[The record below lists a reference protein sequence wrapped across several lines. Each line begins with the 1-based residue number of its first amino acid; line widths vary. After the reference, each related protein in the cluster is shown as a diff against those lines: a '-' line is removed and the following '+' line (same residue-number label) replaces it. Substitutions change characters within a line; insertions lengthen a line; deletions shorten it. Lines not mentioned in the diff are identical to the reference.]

1 MTAVALDL
9 GALRA
14 QAVVLEGEPD
24 RVLVPEPVV
33 KDALRG
39 LGIAV
44 PRGATVADA
53 AEAAVAAKRLDG
65 ALVLKAFGP
74 GVVHKSD
81 VGAVRVG
88 LEAGEVEEATA
99 TMTAH
104 LAGRGIT
111 PAGFLVEERQASGV
125 ELIIGVVRHDG
136 FGPVVVLGAG
146 GTLTELIDRTVLGL
160 FPLDE
165 ASAHR
170 MLADFPVPELLDGAR
185 GADPVDR
192 DSLVSLLVG
201 VAGSGGLVER
211 LEDALIEFE
220 CNPVI
225 ATSDGAVAVDARL
238 VLAARDAATR
248 QAEPSSTDFTA
259 LFAPRAIAVA
269 GASTSRETFGNR
281 FLAAYRDAGWTDGLF
296 AVHPDTSEVDGVP
309 AYPSVRAVPGGV
321 DYLLVAVPAA
331 RTPDVVARA
340 AGSARFAHVISG
352 GFGETGAD
360 GAALE
365 ERLLSAARGAGIRVL
380 GPNCMGVFSPA
391 GRQTFQLDT
400 PKRSGTVSVMS
411 QSGGLA
417 GDIVKAGD
425 RRGIRFSKLVTVGN
439 AIDVQPGEL
448 LEWLV
453 DDPETA
459 VLGLYLEAAPD
470 GGRLV
475 SALRRAAGRKP
486 VVLVVGGSSRQGA
499 RAVASH
505 TGALATDTRIWD
517 AIAAATGAAV
527 VPTLEK
533 FLAVL
538 AFHQRYGANSAAA
551 DASVLIV
558 GPGGGASVLATDA
571 CDRTGLTVA
580 AVHGDVISLLREL
593 GYGAGTSVVN
603 PLEIPL
609 GPAAGPDA
617 FHRVLDTVLEHQP
630 YQDALL
636 HVNVQAYYSYGT
648 SGSAPLVELLER
660 IGAADWPATRV
671 ALVFRN
677 LECASP
683 DDARALVDACTA
695 TKLVC
700 FRDFDEAATAIAA
713 AERFDRARRR

>member
-1 MTAVALDL
+1 MPVDLD
-9 GALRA
+9 ALRA
-14 QAVVLEGEPD
+14 QAVALEGAPD

-33 KDALRG
+33 KDALRR
-39 LGIAV
+39 LGVAV
-44 PRGATVADA
+44 PRGAAVSDGADA
-53 AEAAVAAKRLDG
+53 AVVAKRFDG
-65 ALVLKAFGP
+65 PLVVKAFG
-74 GVVHKSD
+74 GGIVHKSD

-88 LEAGEVEEATA
+88 LTPREVEDATA
-99 TMTAH
+99 VMAVQ
-104 LAGRGIT
+104 LAAQGIT
-111 PAGFLVEERQASGV
+111 PAGILVEEQQAPGV
-125 ELIIGVVRHDG
+125 ELIVGAVRHDS
-136 FGPVVVLGAG
+136 FGPVVLFGAG

-160 FPLDE
+160 FPLDT
-165 ASAHR
+165 AWAHE
-170 MLADFPVPELLDGAR
+170 MVADFPVPSLLDGAR

-192 DSLVSLLVG
+192 DALVSLLMG
-201 VAGSGGLVER
+201 VAGPGGIVEQ
-211 LEDALIEFE
+211 LGDALIEFE

-225 ATSDGAVAVDARL
+225 ATSDAAVAVDARL
-238 VLAARDAATR
+238 VIAAHDVALRAA
-248 QAEPSSTDFTA
+248 APATDFTA

-281 FLAAYRDAGWTDGLF
+281 FLAAYRDAGWTDGVF
-296 AVHPDTSEVDGVP
+296 AVHPDAPEVDGVP
-309 AYPSVRAVPGGV
+309 AYPSVGAVPGGV

-331 RTPDVVARA
+331 RTPDVVVQA

-365 ERLLSAARGAGIRVL
+365 EQLLAAARGAGIRVL
-380 GPNCMGVFSPA
+380 GPNSMGVFSPG

-400 PKRSGTVSVMS
+400 PKQPGTVSVIS

-470 GGRLV
+470 GPRLV
-475 SALRRAAGRKP
+475 TTLRRAAGRKP
-486 VVLVVGGSSRQGA
+486 VVLLVGGSSRQGA

-505 TGALATDTRIWD
+505 TGALAADTRIWD
-517 AIAAATGAAV
+517 AIARATGAAV
-527 VPTLEK
+527 VSTLEE

-538 AFHQRYGANSAAA
+538 AFHQRYATNAA
-551 DASVLIV
+551 DADPSVLIV
-558 GPGGGASVLATDA
+558 GPGGGAAVLATDA
-571 CDRTGLTVA
+571 CDRAGLTVA
-580 AVHGDVISLLREL
+580 GVHSDVVARLREL

-603 PLEIPL
+603 PIEIPL

-630 YQDALL
+630 YRDVLL

-648 SGSAPLVELLER
+648 SGAAPLLDLLAR
-660 IGAADWPATRV
+660 LGATDGRTTRV
-671 ALVFRN
+671 ALVLRN

-683 DDARALVDACTA
+683 DDARALIDACA
-695 TKLVC
+695 AAELAC
-700 FRDFDEAATAIAA
+700 FRDFDEAATAVAA
-713 AERFDRARRR
+713 AERFDGARRR

>member
-1 MTAVALDL
+1 VALDR

-14 QAVVLEGEPD
+14 QALALEGEPD

-33 KDALRG
+33 KDALRR
-39 LGIAV
+39 LGICV
-44 PRGATVADA
+44 PRGATVADG

-99 TMTAH
+99 AMMAH

-111 PAGFLVEERQASGV
+111 PAGFLVEERQAPGV
-125 ELIIGVVRHDG
+125 ELIIGVVRHDS
-136 FGPVVVLGAG
+136 FGPIVMLGAG

-165 ASAHR
+165 ASARR
-170 MLADFPVPELLDGAR
+170 MLADFPVPALLDGAR

-192 DSLVSLLVG
+192 DALVSLLVG
-201 VAGSGGLVER
+201 VAGSGGLVEQ

-225 ATSDGAVAVDARL
+225 ATSDDAVAVDARL
-238 VLAARDAATR
+238 VIAARDVATR
-248 QAEPSSTDFTA
+248 QAETPRTDFTT

-296 AVHPDTSEVDGVP
+296 AVHPDAPEIDGVP
-309 AYPSVRAVPGGV
+309 AYPSVGAVPGGV
-321 DYLLVAVPAA
+321 DYFLVAVPAA
-331 RTPDVVARA
+331 RTPDVVAQA
-340 AGSARFAHVISG
+340 ARSARFAHVISG

-400 PKRSGTVSVMS
+400 PKRPGAVSVVS

-417 GDIVKAGD
+417 GDIVKSGD

-459 VLGLYLEAAPD
+459 VLGLDLEAAPD
-470 GGRLV
+470 GRRLV

-486 VVLVVGGSSRQGA
+486 VVLLIGGSSRQGA

-505 TGALATDTRIWD
+505 TGALAVDTRIWD
-517 AIAAATGAAV
+517 AIATATGAAV
-527 VPTLEK
+527 VSTLEE
-533 FLAVL
+533 FLATL
-538 AFHQRYGANSAAA
+538 AFHQRYVANAA
-551 DASVLIV
+551 DPDADPSVLIV

-571 CDRTGLTVA
+571 CDRAGLTGAGVDRDGVA
-580 AVHGDVISLLREL
+580 RLRDL
-593 GYGAGTSVVN
+593 GYGAGTSVMN
-603 PLEIPL
+603 PVEIPL

-617 FHRVLDTVLEHQP
+617 FHRVLDTVLEQQP
-630 YQDALL
+630 YRDALL

-648 SGSAPLVELLER
+648 SGAAPLLELLGR
-660 IGAADWPATRV
+660 LGASRWRATRI
-671 ALVFRN
+671 ALVLRN

-695 TKLVC
+695 AELVC

-713 AERFDRARRR
+713 AERFDGARRR

>member
-1 MTAVALDL
+1 MSVDLD
-9 GALRA
+9 ALRA
-14 QAVVLEGEPD
+14 HAVALEGEPD

-33 KDALRG
+33 KDALG
-39 LGIAV
+39 DLGITV
-44 PRGATVADA
+44 PRGVTVADG
-53 AEAAVAAKRLDG
+53 AEAGVAAKRLDG
-65 ALVLKAFGP
+65 AVVLKAFGA
-74 GVVHKSD
+74 GIVHKSD

-88 LEAGEVEEATA
+88 LAAGEVEDATA
-99 TMTAH
+99 AMAAR
-104 LAGRGIT
+104 LAEHGIA
-111 PAGFLVEERQASGV
+111 PAGYLLEEQQASGV
-125 ELIIGVVRHDG
+125 ELIVGAVRHDS
-136 FGPVVVLGAG
+136 FGPVVLLGVG
-146 GTLTELIDRTVLGL
+146 GTLTELVDRTVMGL

-165 ASAHR
+165 ASAR
-170 MLADFPVPELLDGAR
+170 AMVADFPLPALLDGAR
-185 GADPVDR
+185 GADPVGR
-192 DSLVSLLVG
+192 DALESLLLN
-201 VAGSGGLVER
+201 VAGPGGLVEQVG
-211 LEDALIEFE
+211 DALIEFE

-225 ATSDGAVAVDARL
+225 ATSDAAVAVDARL
-238 VLAARDAATR
+238 VLAARDAASER
-248 QAEPSSTDFTA
+248 APAPVTDFAA

-296 AVHPDTSEVDGVP
+296 AIHPDAREVDGVT
-309 AYPSVRAVPGGV
+309 AYPSVDAVPGGV
-321 DYLLVAVPAA
+321 DYLLVAVPAV
-331 RTPDVVARA
+331 RTADLVAQA

-360 GAALE
+360 GVALE
-365 ERLLSAARGAGIRVL
+365 EQLLAAARSAGIRVL

-391 GRQTFQLDT
+391 GRQTFQLDV
-400 PKRSGTVSVMS
+400 PKEPGAVSVVS

-453 DDPETA
+453 DDPDTA

-470 GGRLV
+470 GRRLV

-486 VVLVVGGSSRQGA
+486 VVLLVGGSSRQGA

-505 TGALATDTRIWD
+505 TGALAADARIWD
-517 AIAAATGAAV
+517 AIAKAPGAAV
-527 VPTLEK
+527 VATLEE

-538 AFHQRYGANSAAA
+538 AFHQRYATNAANV

-571 CDRTGLTVA
+571 GDRAGLTVT
-580 AVHGDVISLLREL
+580 AVDGDAVARLRQL
-593 GYGAGTSVVN
+593 GYGAGTSVAN
-603 PLEIPL
+603 PVEIPL
-609 GPAAGPDA
+609 GSAVGPDA
-617 FHRVLDTVLEHQP
+617 FNRVLDAVLAHRH
-630 YQDALL
+630 YRDAML

-648 SGSAPLVELLER
+648 SGAAPLLELLAQLGASDWQGTR
-660 IGAADWPATRV
+660 I
-671 ALVFRN
+671 ALVLRN

-683 DDARALVDACTA
+683 DDARALADACA
-695 TKLVC
+695 VAELVC

-713 AERFDRARRR
+713 GQRFDRACPR

>member
-1 MTAVALDL
+1 VSVDLD
-9 GALRA
+9 ALRA
-14 QAVVLEGEPD
+14 HAVTLEGEAD
-24 RVLVPEPVV
+24 RVLVSEPVV
-33 KDALRG
+33 KDVLRD

-44 PRGATVADA
+44 PRGAVVADP

-65 ALVLKAFGP
+65 ALVLKAFGS
-74 GVVHKSD
+74 GIVHKSD

-88 LEAGEVEEATA
+88 LATGEVEDAA
-99 TMTAH
+99 VAMAAQ
-104 LAGRGIT
+104 LAEHGIT
-111 PAGFLVEERQASGV
+111 PAGFMVEEQQAPGV
-125 ELIIGVVRHDG
+125 ELIIGVVRHDS
-136 FGPVVVLGAG
+136 FGPAVLLGVG
-146 GTLTELIDRTVLGL
+146 GTLTEVVDRNVLGL
-160 FPLDE
+160 CPLDE
-165 ASAHR
+165 APAR
-170 MLADFPVPELLDGAR
+170 AMLADFPTPALLDGAR

-192 DSLVSLLVG
+192 DALVSLLLS
-201 VAGSGGLVER
+201 VAGPGGLVEQ
-211 LEDALIEFE
+211 LGDALVEFE

-225 ATSDGAVAVDARL
+225 ATSDAAVAVDARL
-238 VLAARDAATR
+238 VLGARHAAT
-248 QAEPSSTDFTA
+248 EPAAPATDFTA

-281 FLAAYRDAGWTDGLF
+281 FLAAYRDAGWADGLF
-296 AVHPDTSEVDGVP
+296 ALHTDAREIDGVP
-309 AYPSVRAVPGGV
+309 AYPSVGAVPGGV

-331 RTPDVVARA
+331 GTPDLVAQA

-352 GFGETGAD
+352 GFGETGAE

-365 ERLLSAARGAGIRVL
+365 EQLLAAARGAGIRVL

-391 GRQTFQLDT
+391 GRQTFQLDA
-400 PKRSGTVSVMS
+400 PREPGAVSVVS

-417 GDIVKAGD
+417 GDVVKAGD

-470 GGRLV
+470 GRRLL

-486 VVLVVGGSSRQGA
+486 VVLLVGGSSRQGA

-505 TGALATDTRIWD
+505 TGALAAEERIWD
-517 AIAAATGAAV
+517 AVAKSTGAAV
-527 VPTLEK
+527 VTTLEE

-538 AFHQRYGANSAAA
+538 AFQQRYATNAADV
-551 DASVLIV
+551 DASVLII

-571 CDRTGLTVA
+571 CDRADLTVT
-580 AVHGDVISLLREL
+580 AVEGDVVAGLREL
-593 GYGAGTSVVN
+593 GYGAGSSVAN
-603 PLEIPL
+603 PVEIPL
-609 GPAAGPDA
+609 GPAVGPDA
-617 FHRVLDTVLEHQP
+617 FNRVLDAVLGRQR
-630 YQDALL
+630 YRDALL

-648 SGSAPLVELLER
+648 TGVAPLLELLAR
-660 IGAADWPATRV
+660 LAATNWPGTRV
-671 ALVFRN
+671 ALVLRN

-683 DDARALVDACTA
+683 DDARALADACTA
-695 TKLVC
+695 AELAC

-713 AERFDRARRR
+713 AQRFDRARRR